1 MAGLQQEWSVI
12 ACIFLYLPHLFA
24 VVCLLL
30 CVLQHSA
37 KFLHLQEHM
46 CGQTQ
51 VAVARGGGGGGGGG
65 GKRLHHRILNLS
77 HLTTPKGD
85 YIITLKEYKL
95 TNRAAKT

>member
-1 MAGLQQEWSVI
+1 MYPGDQSRPKPTSMAGLQQERSVI

-46 CGQTQ
+46 CGQIQ
-51 VAVARGGGGGGGGG
+51 VAVAGGGGGGGEE
-65 GKRLHHRILNLS
+65 
-77 HLTTPKGD
+77 
-85 YIITLKEYKL
+85 ITS
-95 TNRAAKT
+95 